1 MINAIIIEDEKAAFE
16 QLNNILKSSYETQIN
31 VIGHETGVEKGIR
44 LINEL
49 NPQLVF
55 LDIELEDGNGFEIL
69 DYFTNSSS
77 FEVIFTTGLKDYK
90 EKAMDYFAFYYL
102 NKPILKSQLTVVID
116 KFLSKQTSFDSN
128 KYFAFKDQ
136 LKYQSKKISLPMKNG
151 DFIIIDIDDIMYCEA
166 DGSYSRFYTKDHK
179 TYITSNN
186 LKKIETLLQH
196 TSFFRIH
203 RSILLN
209 LKHVSQYNNS
219 GEIKL
224 SNNQKLLVS
233 SRNKSSFLR
242 VLKLMNY
249 SIN

>member
-196 TSFFRIH
+196 FIF
-203 RSILLN
+203 
-209 LKHVSQYNNS
+209 
-219 GEIKL
+219 
-224 SNNQKLLVS
+224 
-233 SRNKSSFLR
+233 
-242 VLKLMNY
+242 
-249 SIN
+249 

>member
-1 MINAIIIEDEKAAFE
+1 MINAIIIEDEKAAFN
-16 QLNNILKSSYETQIN
+16 QLNNILKTSYENQIE
-31 VIGHETGVEKGIR
+31 VIGHETGVEKGIK
-44 LINEL
+44 LINDL
-49 NPQLVF
+49 KPQLVF

-69 DYFTNSSS
+69 DYFTNSSN

-102 NKPILKSQLTVVID
+102 NKPILKSQLTTVID
-116 KFLSKQTSFDSN
+116 KFLSKQTSFDSS

-136 LKYQSKKISLPMKNG
+136 LKNQSKKISLPMKNG
-151 DFIIIDIDDIMYCEA
+151 DFKIIDIDDIIYCEA
-166 DGSYSRFYTKDHK
+166 DGSYTHFFTTDNK

-186 LKKIETLLQH
+186 LKKIETILQH

-203 RSILLN
+203 RSLLLN

-249 SIN
+249 SVN